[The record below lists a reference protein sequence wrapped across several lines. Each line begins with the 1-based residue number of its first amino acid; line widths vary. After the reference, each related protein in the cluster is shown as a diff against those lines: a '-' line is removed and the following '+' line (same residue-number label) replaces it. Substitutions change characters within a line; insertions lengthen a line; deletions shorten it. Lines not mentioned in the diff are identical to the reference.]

1 VRETRKSYRDN
12 IADNLGGCDP
22 FLVPVKQ
29 ASAVIG
35 KSPRSIY
42 ELMAAGELKAVK
54 SGRNTLIVYDSI
66 RKYVAGL
73 PQANIKPYV
82 RAAK

>member
-1 VRETRKSYRDN
+1 MTEKRKSYRDD
-12 IADNLGGCDP
+12 IAANLAGCDP

-42 ELMAAGELKAVK
+42 QLMATGELKAVK
-54 SGRNTLIVYDSI
+54 SGRNILIVYNSI
-66 RKYVAGL
+66 KKYVNNL
-73 PQANIKPYV
+73 PPAKLKLYV
-82 RAAK
+82 R